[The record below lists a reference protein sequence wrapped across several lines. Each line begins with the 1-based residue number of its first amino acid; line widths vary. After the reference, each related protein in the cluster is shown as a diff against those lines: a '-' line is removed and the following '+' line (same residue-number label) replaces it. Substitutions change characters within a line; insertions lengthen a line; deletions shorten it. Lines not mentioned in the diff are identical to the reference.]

1 MRSESGVLVVS
12 LFTAAY
18 PIYTDLTTGKKKK
31 ARFSCKYD
39 CHMCPNEPA
48 HEGNN
53 FVAQPRSYL
62 TQEPGVL
69 RANECG
75 FDCVK

>member
-1 MRSESGVLVVS
+1 MVYAYKHLNLDNEEFYNLIVKKSMRSESGVLVVS

-18 PIYTDLTTGKKKK
+18 PIYTDLTTGKRKK

-48 HEGNN
+48 H
-53 FVAQPRSYL
+53 
-62 TQEPGVL
+62 
-69 RANECG
+69 
-75 FDCVK
+75 